1 MDTSKVKVHL
11 TSHRWKSETKA
22 SNTRWH
28 GSLFHDSR
36 SSSDC
41 DLNRLLPEE
50 NSSLDDWMSSLGHLN
65 GFYAIVRQERYQTI
79 AAVDQ
84 IRSIPIFYG
93 QSNQVLFI
101 SDDADWVRQQVGDL
115 ELDPFASAEFQ
126 LTGYVL
132 GNDTLFS
139 NVKQLLAGQ
148 ILIAEH
154 HADTADTCNISLHS
168 HYRFCHDA
176 KADPD
181 RHHLEQRFNDVLIAT
196 FTRLV
201 DYAAGR
207 QIVVPLS
214 GGYDSRLIVSTLKR
228 LNYDNI
234 LAFSYGV
241 KGNKDSTYSRQ
252 VAQALGIKWLF
263 IEYTGD
269 KWSWIWNLKERWQY
283 QKWAS
288 NMSSLAID
296 VDFLAVK
303 IMKDQNLIDSD
314 CIFVPGHCCVTG
326 LIPDYVFQ
334 ASSLTNRHLIN
345 DLQKRH
351 FNLAPIEK
359 LAPYNRAIM
368 EKRIELSGIPKV
380 SSFPE
385 YIRAFMLYGWQ
396 ERQAKY
402 IGNSVRIYEFYNY
415 SWWLPLWDREF
426 MDFWRSVP
434 PRFYQGRKLYIDF
447 VQSRY
452 ESLSSMPA
460 SDKLGNASDRP
471 LRSKVT
477 RWVRELS
484 FFNTQ
489 LGLRLLLSIQRYQS
503 HKIQQSVA
511 RMGRYPASIRRHLTN
526 KGYSSLGIRGYLLLQ
541 ELNAYLQ
548 QEKD

>member
-1 MDTSKVKVHL
+1 MSVPTL
-11 TSHRWKSETKA
+11 T
-22 SNTRWH
+22 N
-28 GSLFHDSR
+28 GY
-36 SSSDC
+36 
-41 DLNRLLPEE
+41 DLDKLLPPED
-50 NSSLDDWMSSLGHLN
+50 SSLKQWISSLEQLN
-65 GFYAIVRQERYQTI
+65 GFYAFVRREQNQTI
-79 AAVDQ
+79 IVVDQ

-154 HADTADTCNISLHS
+154 HADTCNISLHS
-168 HYRFCHDA
+168 HYRFCHDG

-196 FTRLV
+196 FTRLI

-214 GGYDSRLIVSTLKR
+214 GGYDSRLIASTLKQ
-228 LNYDNI
+228 LNYDNT

-269 KWSWIWNLKERWQY
+269 KWSWIWNLEERWQY

-288 NMSSLAID
+288 NMSSTANDLD
-296 VDFLAVK
+296 LLAVK

-326 LIPDYVFQ
+326 FIPDYVFQ
-334 ASSLTNRHLIN
+334 TSSLTNRHLIG
-345 DLQKRH
+345 DLQKKH
-351 FNLAPIEK
+351 FSLAPIER
-359 LAPYNRAIM
+359 LASYNRATM
-368 EKRIELSGIPKV
+368 EKRVEAAGIPKATN
-380 SSFPE
+380 FAE
-385 YIRAFMLYGWQ
+385 YIRAFILYGWQ

-452 ESLSSMPA
+452 KNLSRESSLS
-460 SDKLGNASDRP
+460 KLGNASDHS
-471 LRSKVT
+471 LKGKVIKRIKKLEFFKSVLELKLLKPIRRRYLYHNSGQNT
-477 RWVRELS
+477 LVRM
-484 FFNTQ
+484 
-489 LGLRLLLSIQRYQS
+489 
-503 HKIQQSVA
+503 K
-511 RMGRYPASIRRHLTN
+511 RYPASIRRRLTN
-526 KGYSSLGIRGYLLLQ
+526 KDYSALGMRGYLFLQ